1 MKDLRSRL
9 AWVSQPQFKTGIRW
23 LIIGAVLYFLTRTL
37 NNHWQEVAQIRIE
50 KAGWASLAIATGITL
65 FAHMF
70 TGYVWTWILRELR
83 QPVSGAWGV
92 QVYLKTNLAKYLPG
106 NVWHFYGRISAAKKA
121 SIAVE
126 VATLSVLLEPL
137 LMVAAASI
145 VGLVSFSQLD
155 IHRFAP
161 LVQVVLLIGTL
172 SVVHPRF
179 INILLQ
185 RVAKLK
191 KTSLNSA
198 PPRIRQY
205 PVRPL
210 FGEIG
215 FLLLR
220 SLGFIATFLAIAPVR
235 VDQFP
240 LLVGSFTWAWL
251 MGFIIP
257 GLPGGVGIFEATA
270 IAILGQHFPP
280 AQVLSTVAL
289 YRLVNTLA
297 ETLGAGLV
305 IIDERQQL

>member
-1 MKDLRSRL
+1 MRDLRSRL
-9 AWVSQPQFKTGIRW
+9 AWISQPRFKTGIRW
-23 LIIGAVLYFLTRTL
+23 LIIVAVLYFLTRTL
-37 NNHWQEVAQIRIE
+37 TNHWQEVAQIRIGE
-50 KAGWASLAIATGITL
+50 AGWASLAIATGITL

-121 SIAVE
+121 GIPVE

-137 LMVAAASI
+137 LMVAAACS
-145 VGLVSFSQLD
+145 VGLVSFSQLG

-161 LVQVVLLIGTL
+161 LLQVVLLVGTL
-172 SVVHPRF
+172 SVVHPQVL
-179 INILLQ
+179 NILLQ

-198 PPRIRQY
+198 PTQVRRY
-205 PVRPL
+205 PVLPL
-210 FGEIG
+210 LGEIG

-220 SLGFIATFLAIAPVR
+220 SLGFIATFLAIAPAR
-235 VDQFP
+235 VDQIP

-270 IAILGQHFPP
+270 IGLLGQHFST

-305 IIDERQQL
+305 IIDERW